1 MNTVVEGHLHCRHR
15 DNTQYWDAGFHQV
28 EGLQVGIYYQNLP
41 YFSPSACLDNKKD
54 CQLL

>member
-15 DNTQYWDAGFHQV
+15 DNTQDWNAGFHQV
-28 EGLQVGIYYQNLP
+28 EGFQVGIYYQNLP
-41 YFSPSACLDNKKD
+41 HFSPSACLDNKKD